1 MRYLHDPP
9 RNLLTLVQ
17 NKILTNY
24 PEAALGKQLDASRIQ
39 LPFHFETLFAD
50 RVEGTPGLYLK
61 RPLTNDRPG
70 IFAVIDYD

>member
-1 MRYLHDPP
+1 MAQIEAAPDH
-9 RNLLTLVQ
+9 
-17 NKILTNY
+17 

-61 RPLTNDRPG
+61 RPLTNDWPG
-70 IFAVIDYD
+70 IFSVIDYD